1 MRFSSLPQSIQTRT
15 PPPAPPAPHHRAE
28 FYREEFVRHLACLEQ
43 QRECFSERAI
53 ADVECALAK
62 ILAHLDQLCGCE
74 DVDRQVADW
83 LRRLDAV
90 TRASAWV
97 DPRTRH

>member
-1 MRFSSLPQSIQTRT
+1 MRFSSLRLSIETRA
-15 PPPAPPAPHHRAE
+15 PLPAPLPSSRRAE
-28 FYREEFVRHLACLEQ
+28 FYREELLRHLACLEQ
-43 QRECFSERAI
+43 QREYFSERAI
-53 ADVECALAK
+53 ADVECALTK
-62 ILAHLDQLCGCE
+62 ILARLDQVCGCE

-97 DPRTRH
+97 DPRTLH